1 MSLPT
6 IFPVYPDTS
15 GSRVSQRRI
24 NQAKGR
30 VAETLARHEDVI
42 RRAFQRLE
50 KRGKNK
56 KRKGA
61 RRIVCFPERA
71 MCRVA
76 STRLCPASEHILG
89 ESDDTTIYIAANKLN
104 DAMLE
109 GTILHEALHYYAEW
123 EDEHDI
129 CTKDEHMVMRW
140 LGEKI

>member
-6 IFPVYPDTS
+6 IFPEYPATS
-15 GSRVSQRRI
+15 GPRVSQRRI

-30 VAETLARHEDVI
+30 VAETLVRHEDVI
-42 RRAFQRLE
+42 RRAFERLE
-50 KRGKNK
+50 KRGANK

-71 MCRVA
+71 MSRVA
-76 STRLCPASEHILG
+76 STRVCPSSEHILG

-123 EDEHDI
+123 EDSNDV